1 MALEDPGKVKFAFK
15 TAGQSNF
22 SDPHGPGSQKRFG
35 AAETAFQQE
44 LSGRQSRELLEEPA
58 EVDVGERHGGGFL
71 FKGPRFFGRFREFVP
86 QLSQLSA
93 VECADSGGEC
103 RLFPELDK
111 QLFQKQNRTGMTGCS
126 GCFQKRKKMKH
137 RLKKALRIVNRKKE
151 VPVPEFEE
159 ALPEIAIHPRTAETD
174 VRLVPDR
181 SFRGS
186 IVELHAWPCDE
197 HMRSIDTFHRR
208 VVDPC
213 PDFAVIMKLDPVIA
227 FKQTLPCLARRIF
240 RIAVIDKNQIVEIV
254 HVVNPCCMGENV
266 IRESGK
272 SKVFRGDFSRKRA

>member
-1 MALEDPGKVKFAFK
+1 MKYYKLHLIRHGL
-15 TAGQSNF
+15 TAGNLDGRYIGSGTDLPLCDQGRTQLADLKRQLNVEDAGALHPMPPMLAKNF
-22 SDPHGPGSQKRFG
+22 RV
-35 AAETAFQQE
+35 EV
-44 LSGRQSRELLEEPA
+44 
-58 EVDVGERHGGGFL
+58 EVDGTWNPVA
-71 FKGPRFFGRFREFVP
+71 
-86 QLSQLSA
+86 A
-93 VECADSGGEC
+93 VTD
-103 RLFPELDK
+103 
-111 QLFQKQNRTGMTGCS
+111 NH
-126 GCFQKRKKMKH
+126 H
-137 RLKKALRIVNRKKE
+137 RLVRLSWE
-151 VPVPEFEE
+151 PVRCS
-159 ALPEIAIHPRTAETD
+159 A

-181 SFRGS
+181 SFRGT
-186 IVELHAWPCDE
+186 IVELHARPCDE
-197 HMRSIDTFHRR
+197 HMRSIDTFHRS